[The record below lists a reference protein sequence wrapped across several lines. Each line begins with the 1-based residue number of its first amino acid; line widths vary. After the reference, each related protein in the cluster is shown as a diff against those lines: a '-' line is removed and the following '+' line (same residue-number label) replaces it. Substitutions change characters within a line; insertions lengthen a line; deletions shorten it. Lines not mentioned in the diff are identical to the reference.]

1 MVAWSALASALGGIG
16 SFLGGAASSAGSL
29 VSSFLSYD
37 AQKKL
42 MDRQNAFSERM
53 SNTAHQ
59 REVMDLRAAGLN
71 PVLSATGGSGA
82 STPASGTGAS
92 DLDIN
97 DAVSSALRSRELF
110 MQKKLND
117 SQIKLNDSHTRNNE
131 ANHEL
136 IQEQIHNTI
145 MDRLNNSA
153 KTQAEIHRY
162 DVMNEIDRYNAETNR
177 LNYGVNSAR
186 AQADIKYTNERARG
200 YSTSE
205 TWSGGA
211 KGFGFGASGSHSK
224 SRTY

>member
-1 MVAWSALASALGGIG
+1 MSWDAIFSGASALGSG
-16 SFLGGAASSAGSL
+16 LSSA
-29 VSSFLSYD
+29 LSYHY
-37 AQKKL
+37 QKKL
-42 MDRQNAFSERM
+42 MDRQNRFTERM

-59 REVMDLRAAGLN
+59 REVSDLRAAGLN

-82 STPASGTGAS
+82 TTPASGTGAG

-97 DAVSSALRSRELF
+97 DAVSSALRSRELS

-117 SQIKLNDSHTRNNE
+117 SQIDLNKSNTRNND

-153 KTQAEIHRY
+153 KTRAEINRY
-162 DVMNEIDRYNAETNR
+162 DIMNEIDRYNAETNR
-177 LNYGVNSAR
+177 LNYSVNSAR
-186 AQADIKYTNERARG
+186 AHADIKYTNERSRG
-200 YSTSE
+200 YSESNTY
-205 TWSGGA
+205 SGGA
-211 KGFGFGASGSHSK
+211 KGFGFGAQGSYSR